1 LAHIEV
7 IEAVR
12 FGTTRRG
19 NPAPLIDIVR
29 RLKMTVSTDK
39 LAWSALDLEA
49 LPKAYQDKFNAAAAA
64 ITKGRE
70 LQKEASE
77 FYIKGLGDQIPA
89 EEEMRLSYRF
99 ARWNWALAPKTTAT
113 ARKVKV
119 KALVPGK

>member
-1 LAHIEV
+1 MSNAS
-7 IEAVR
+7 EA
-12 FGTTRRG
+12 
-19 NPAPLIDIVR
+19 
-29 RLKMTVSTDK
+29 K

-64 ITKGRE
+64 IVKGRE
-70 LQKEASE
+70 LQEDASE